1 MQHLLRLHVKA
12 SNQDELLRLESLQ
25 LPPELQTLQLTGKL
39 TGGVLKSP
47 LLFSA
52 NVNSLVR
59 LSLCWCDLTE
69 DPIPYL
75 SKLSNLT
82 SLHLRRTYNGHQ
94 LRFHAALFPKLKGM
108 TLQDMVEVREI
119 YMDEGTLISLEYLK
133 LDGLKQLAHVPDGI
147 EFLSSL
153 KEVYFWTLHAHFR
166 GNLQESA
173 RMGRLNHISAMNL
186 R

>member
-82 SLHLRRTYNGHQ
+82 SLNLRRTPVQGSHM
-94 LRFHAALFPKLKGM
+94 LAKL
-108 TLQDMVEVREI
+108 VRWWSI
-119 YMDEGTLISLEYLK
+119 G
-133 LDGLKQLAHVPDGI
+133 APAVP
-147 EFLSSL
+147 LL
-153 KEVYFWTLHAHFR
+153 V
-166 GNLQESA
+166 
-173 RMGRLNHISAMNL
+173 
-186 R
+186 